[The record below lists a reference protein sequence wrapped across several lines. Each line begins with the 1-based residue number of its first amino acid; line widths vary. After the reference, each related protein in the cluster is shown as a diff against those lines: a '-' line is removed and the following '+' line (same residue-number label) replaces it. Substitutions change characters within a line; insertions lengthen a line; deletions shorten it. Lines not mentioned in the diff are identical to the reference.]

1 MSDKKSAPAVQ
12 GSRAVGIL
20 ANGQVYIAVPTTP
33 AEAEALRG
41 NLNSNLGAAMAVD
54 RLHAWAGALHAE
66 RHILHDPAA
75 ELDARNEEREQ
86 IRHER
91 ELAKELRETALYEAK
106 FKKLQAKHRHDAEDE
121 FKDEKFGLG
130 KARFAQ
136 RKAEAE
142 VGEAVAR
149 EGMKGDVLPPEPVK
163 GTGPS
168 LAEQYARLVDDLD
181 EQIAKAEAAGES
193 TEQMRAEQDVLNK
206 MLRRE
211 LLKGRS

>member
-1 MSDKKSAPAVQ
+1 
-12 GSRAVGIL
+12 
-20 ANGQVYIAVPTTP
+20 
-33 AEAEALRG
+33 
-41 NLNSNLGAAMAVD
+41 
-54 RLHAWAGALHAE
+54 
-66 RHILHDPAA
+66 
-75 ELDARNEEREQ
+75 
-86 IRHER
+86 
-91 ELAKELRETALYEAK
+91 LYEAK
-106 FKKLQAKHRHDAEDE
+106 LKKLQAKHRHDAEDE
-121 FKDEKFGLG
+121 FKDEKFNLG

-149 EGMKGDVLPPEPVK
+149 EGMKGDVLPPEPAPAK